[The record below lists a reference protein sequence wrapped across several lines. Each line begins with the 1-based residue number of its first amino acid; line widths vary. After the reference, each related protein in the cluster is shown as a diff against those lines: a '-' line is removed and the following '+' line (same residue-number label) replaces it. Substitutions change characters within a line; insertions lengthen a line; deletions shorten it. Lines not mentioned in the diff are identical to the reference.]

1 MRYKKTQFALKLSRE
16 KIQLLFMSDKDNYEE
31 IGSTD
36 PNHSEITK
44 NLQLL
49 KDQVNALTGK
59 KPVIDVMLPDELI
72 LVQNLNIASANQQV
86 DRQEAINRVAAACAL
101 KTNEI
106 NVAVGSP
113 TSHRT
118 QPVAAV
124 TTKTLDETR
133 YFLNNAGFTTNR
145 FIASQPINGFSKAP
159 IFIQDKIPQKT
170 AVIGKKELLTAT
182 TLISSL
188 LIAVTIFVLS
198 PFETSKF
205 KGQLSENIS
214 PTDAPKNLTVSSVSK
229 SKKVSMVPSVAPRIP
244 LNQSLQLSPLFHQNL
259 LTKTHPPTVISG
271 NTDSKPKTF
280 PDLFTMV
287 ELIAPNL
294 SNQRLQYRTSTALFE
309 KENHSDSFNN
319 FDISSNH
326 SSLLTQNSKLQ
337 VLRAAIQ
344 YDYLKT
350 IKLKI
355 DQADDNIDINKSLEL
370 ENPSMQITK
379 HLNKSAPISK
389 PRLSLLEKIKLKF
402 VYKPYLDDLRLNFT
416 TTMATK
422 SQIDMFGQAFTQ
434 LENPNMRLSQD
445 EFIKTLRN
453 ENLERFSLR
462 ELSPEEKLLSQKY
475 KPILRPVTIEK
486 IYVLAEP
493 TLSSG
498 AVTLSQNPILRPLPV
513 ASLKPMN
520 PSDITINAKATK
532 KPSFPRRAS
541 IVNNA
546 TISDIIELNRTNLIG
561 VFGTKQNAIAL
572 IRLASGRVI
581 KVKVGD
587 KFDGWKVLGIYEDK
601 IELANGKKQ
610 EILRLP
616 G

>member
-1 MRYKKTQFALKLSRE
+1 MRHNKTQFVLKLSRE
-16 KIQLLFMSDKDNYEE
+16 KIQLLFKSDQDKYEE

-49 KDQVNALTGK
+49 QSQVYALTGK

-72 LVQNLNIASANQQV
+72 LIQNLNIESANQPIN
-86 DRQEAINRVAAACAL
+86 RQEAIDRVATACAL
-101 KTNEI
+101 KRNEI

-133 YFLNNAGFTTNR
+133 FFLNNAGFTTNR
-145 FIASQPINGFSKAP
+145 FIASKPINGFLEAP
-159 IFIQDKIPQKT
+159 IFIQDKIPEKT
-170 AVIGKKELLTAT
+170 YVNGKKELLGTAAI
-182 TLISSL
+182 ISSL
-188 LIAVTIFVLS
+188 VIAGALFILS
-198 PFETSKF
+198 PFETSES
-205 KGQLSENIS
+205 GDQLSDNIS
-214 PTDAPKNLTVSSVSK
+214 SIVAPKNLTLNSENK
-229 SKKVSMVPSVAPRIP
+229 TKKVSVVPSVAPRVPI
-244 LNQSLQLSPLFHQNL
+244 NHNLQLSPLFHQNL
-259 LTKTHPPTVISG
+259 LSKTHPPKVISR
-271 NTDSKPKTF
+271 NTNSKPKTF
-280 PDLFTMV
+280 PNLFAMV
-287 ELIAPNL
+287 ELITPDLTNKE
-294 SNQRLQYRTSTALFE
+294 LQYSASTARFE
-309 KENHSDSFNN
+309 KEYQADTLNN
-319 FDISSNH
+319 FGISSNH
-326 SSLLTQNSKLQ
+326 SSLPTQNSKLQ
-337 VLRAAIQ
+337 VLKASIQ
-344 YDYLKT
+344 YDYLRS
-350 IKLKI
+350 IKIKVN
-355 DQADDNIDINKSLEL
+355 QADDTIYINKSLEL
-370 ENPSMQITK
+370 ENPSIQITK
-379 HLNKSAPISK
+379 HLNKTTTISK

-402 VYKPYLDDLRLNFT
+402 VDKSDIDDLALDFT
-416 TTMATK
+416 TTTATK
-422 SQIDMFGQAFTQ
+422 SQITMFDETITK
-434 LENPNMRLSQD
+434 LEKPSSLLRQNK
-445 EFIKTLRN
+445 FIETLKN
-453 ENLERFSLR
+453 QNLERFSF
-462 ELSPEEKLLSQKY
+462 ELSPEENLLSQKY
-475 KPILRPVTIEK
+475 KPILRPVTIEN

-498 AVTLSQNPILRPLPV
+498 AVTLSQTPILRPLPV
-513 ASLKPMN
+513 ASLTRIN

-532 KPSFPRRAS
+532 KPSFPKRAS

-546 TISDIIELNRTNLIG
+546 TMSNIIELNRTNLIG
-561 VFGTKQNAIAL
+561 VFGTEQNAIAL